1 MRRLFK
7 NKSFA
12 QNDGFSEAA
21 LAPMVDLFTL
31 LVIAV
36 LRASSPEP
44 ALQLNDPTLEL
55 PISTSETPRSE
66 GAVIE
71 VGKQG
76 IYLNGQRTTSTDYW
90 LDQDEMLIRELY
102 QSLLHLS
109 ETKAELRIHG
119 DLPWKIVEQCLTTTQ
134 QAGYGDI
141 SIVALSSSSL

>member
-1 MRRLFK
+1 MT
-7 NKSFA
+7 
-12 QNDGFSEAA
+12 
-21 LAPMVDLFTL
+21 TL

-44 ALQLNDPTLEL
+44 AIQMSDPTLSL
-55 PISTSETPRSE
+55 PISTSEMARAK

-76 IYLNGQRTTSTDYW
+76 IYLNGQRTTSTQYW
-90 LDQDEMLIRELY
+90 LNQDELLIKELY

-109 ETKAELRIHG
+109 QSKAELRIHG
-119 DLPWKIVEQCLTTTQ
+119 KLPWKIVDQCLTTAQ

>member
-1 MRRLFK
+1 MRRLFDT
-7 NKSFA
+7 NVE
-12 QNDGFSEAA
+12 QQGFSEAA

-44 ALQLNDPTLEL
+44 AIEMSDPTLNL
-55 PISTSETPRSE
+55 PISTSEMARDS

-76 IYLNGQRTTSTDYW
+76 VYLNGQRTTSTQYW
-90 LDQDEMLIRELY
+90 LNQDELLIRELY

-109 ETKAELRIHG
+109 QSKAELRIHG
-119 DLPWKIVEQCLTTTQ
+119 KLPWKIVDQCLTTAQ
-134 QAGYGDI
+134 QAGYSDI
-141 SIVALSSSSL
+141 SIIALSSSSL

>member
-1 MRRLFK
+1 MKRLFTSTAE
-7 NKSFA
+7 N
-12 QNDGFSEAA
+12 QGFSEAA

-44 ALQLNDPTLEL
+44 AIQLSDPSLSL
-55 PISTSETPRSE
+55 PVSTSETARSQ

-71 VGKQG
+71 VGQQG
-76 IYLNGQRTTSTDYW
+76 IYLNGQRTTSTKYW
-90 LDQDEMLIRELY
+90 LNQDDPLIRELY

-109 ETKAELRIHG
+109 QTKAELRIHG
-119 DLPWKIVEQCLTTTQ
+119 ELPWKIVEQCITTAQ

-141 SIVALSSSSL
+141 SIIALSSSSL